1 MLLATLRPVS
11 VRKKT
16 MDQAALISC
25 KLPGQ
30 GVYQFSREAVGSGKK
45 DMKKYNPTGPKATV
59 ILKVA
64 FRQKDS

>member
-1 MLLATLRPVS
+1 MLLAPLRPIS

-16 MDQAALISC
+16 FDQAALISC

-45 DMKKYNPTGPKATV
+45 HEEIQSKGCFQTKRFIDMWA
-59 ILKVA
+59 
-64 FRQKDS
+64 D